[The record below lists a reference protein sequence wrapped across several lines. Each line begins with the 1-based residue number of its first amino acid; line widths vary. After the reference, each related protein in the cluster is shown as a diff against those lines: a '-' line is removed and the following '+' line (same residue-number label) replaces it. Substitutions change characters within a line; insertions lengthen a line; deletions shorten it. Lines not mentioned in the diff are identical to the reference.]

1 MLIMAKKSIKIED
14 IVEAIC
20 DERVIEACTSRLH
33 DKVIKIIN
41 DQMETKLKEIIADL
55 KKSFWPMQ
63 KRWSQI
69 PLMIYLSEVIIKS
82 WPWMKEL
89 TNWKIIIYKKT
100 CSYLVYKTTDRVQ
113 LWKKKIILPQ
123 VKFKAL

>member
-55 KKSFWPMQ
+55 KKSF
-63 KRWSQI
+63 
-69 PLMIYLSEVIIKS
+69 
-82 WPWMKEL
+82 
-89 TNWKIIIYKKT
+89 
-100 CSYLVYKTTDRVQ
+100 
-113 LWKKKIILPQ
+113 
-123 VKFKAL
+123 